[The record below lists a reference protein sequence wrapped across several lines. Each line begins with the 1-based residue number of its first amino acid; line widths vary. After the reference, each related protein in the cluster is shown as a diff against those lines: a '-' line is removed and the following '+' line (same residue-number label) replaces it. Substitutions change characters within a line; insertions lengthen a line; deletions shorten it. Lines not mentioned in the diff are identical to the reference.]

1 MKKRKLRPTKSRAG
15 YGTPWATPTF
25 NEDPVVPVYVVN
37 PFVSE
42 AQRRACYAADDPDWD
57 CEEWEAATDGKRLP
71 ARKAAK
77 KRKGKLKANRGPVGN
92 AKRKPNPL
100 KYDPTRTLT
109 LRRSFCAQL
118 RRQFAIL
125 KGRIVKLIVEED
137 ALGLKEPEPPS
148 FNSAKPDPETALE
161 QRLIKIAKEAYRRK
175 RRDGS
180 PDYGQ
185 LFFKSETREVWYCG
199 ADGDTSELFDWLDP
213 LLEKE
218 VGKDHVTIEAEAYPP
233 RDDGW
238 VQLFPKRKPVT
249 ANFNPDQPRDAI
261 GRFGSGGSTPS
272 AETSGRYS
280 PKASDAPKGSLLA
293 RMKSS
298 VSSRLPPWVQ
308 RWTAKLTKAAFVLTV
323 AGNKAVQAVAKERGL
338 TPEKIAKLSKV
349 VGTVDVATGGSRAGG
364 IATAVGLGAL
374 ALPASLVPWGSV
386 SYLAYSTARNPL
398 ATLRAARNGIQS
410 AVRKLRGGSKSA
422 VLSTNTFC
430 PTGVGGGVDPS
441 CSPGG
446 TATDDESGSAGP
458 HLSAFGGRTPAFKV
472 DHPHAKRGPNPELPD
487 ATRPPIHAAETAQSL
502 HAYSWGSDGP
512 MNKALRE
519 TGAPPVGTI
528 GGGKGKPEVD
538 GEATFKAM
546 QGVFAAAKPFG
557 PPPVVVTRGLD
568 VDAKTTR
575 QIEAAARKAMDKG
588 HELVMPG
595 FISTTTDPGAEFS
608 GKVKYRIAAV
618 HGVDMKPYTQ
628 FPMEDELLLNHNSRF
643 KVTKVER
650 VEGEVHIHLEQLHPH
665 HSPTVHTSWVSGITV
680 NTENRMEGDEDEAL
694 HWIKAFENAQPTT
707 NVSQVYTEAI
717 EDALSAHNYSDW
729 YIALL
734 HCALDETRDVQE
746 AIALADAAHE
756 DQPEDT
762 SSPQEDDGEA
772 VFGKEPP
779 TANEGWVTLESG
791 QRVFIGPKGEFS
803 PSGPAESWEKGKS
816 GKRAETGETDASGST
831 SSVGTCQVHTDSL
844 KHLVST
850 NAPPV
855 HVDALSKQLGLQ
867 FQSVGTDPEY
877 GDALYQVSFHP
888 TTNRNE
894 LLAKLKSS
902 GWDVVRVSSDR
913 LTAYPV
919 AKRPLPDTVYHWV
932 PSSAVDSVLRD
943 GLLPGDR
950 DRSSKLA
957 GEWATHGAGKV
968 FLSGT
973 EGGGRWGKIFAG
985 RLHEDMVL
993 LRVDTKGLDAQAY
1006 HDNASQ
1012 PRSGRMSIDNEAMW
1026 IQGVSIPA
1034 SRLTVAGVHSH
1045 KDDKFAAN
1053 FHQPEMG
1060 MLLARMVNYLPA
1072 PKRSED
1078 EDQVKEATE
1087 NFDPDQTRDE
1097 HGRWSKDGGGIEGAT
1112 LMPPMAAPKS
1122 RAIAA
1127 DKVATRKEAAAVKA
1141 KSKAAE
1147 AKDKAKQATTVAKQA
1162 AKVAVAARRTAD
1174 KATKLA
1180 GKAKDKLESAK
1191 AKLAAAST
1199 PKAKAQAKAKVAEA
1213 KADADRTKKEAAK
1226 AEREAKKAEKEVASA
1241 VTKRDREAM
1250 KARTEEEKSKDATAD
1265 AKEARAEA
1273 KRAAKEEKQGPKVS
1287 SGGKTKAG
1295 ETAMEKLAKL
1305 QAAGTAR
1312 REAEEKAKRDAE
1324 PVLTPGQKLTR
1335 DQITARLDRI
1345 APLPDSGHY
1354 TYFNVE
1360 HKRRDEAERIINEV
1374 AVRSGPMSVHG
1385 MSRSEEMRTVHV
1397 DGVAIHIADGV
1408 SSRVAGGSLIN
1419 VLSGRMPQK
1428 LWEATHAIVFSTQDN
1443 KDDDHWRR
1451 TYANWS
1457 DKDKSLATGGDGT
1470 ICVYRGQEIGHAV
1483 WAHESGHNLA
1493 YKTFGSTLPAHGSEY
1508 EVAQRQERP
1517 VTTYGS
1523 NSAAED
1529 FAEACMMYAD
1539 RAETA
1544 ASYKERLKARQAD
1557 PHAPL
1562 AYHTKLKHDAPL
1574 KFAAIARIMG
1584 EDPHAPG
1591 TINRLLGNTRWK
1603 FTTDSDKV
1611 KAFQQWMTEQLDS
1624 TLLSS
1629 SQEAQWRAYIEAGYR
1644 KGAGRAFDDGKAAAR
1659 GQQTLDYYAG
1669 TRDEFLRSTFAQ
1681 PVSVERV
1688 KLLAGRSYD
1697 DMENVTA
1704 DMSTRMS
1711 RSLVDGLIQGK
1722 SPREIAGSLS
1732 DDLDLSRSRA
1742 ETIARTEVI
1751 RAHAE
1756 GQLDSMQ
1763 QLGVDAVG
1771 VQVEWLAT
1779 EDGNQCDECSDLEGT
1794 VLPIDEARGMLPR
1807 HPNCRCCWLP
1817 ALGDLAANAAVR
1829 NAKDYGSGRWITLE
1843 DSGQHVFISG
1853 EGEFLPKGPG
1863 SGKGVKEEKSGAS
1876 GDKGSAGGKPVDL
1889 NKPDKPGASGQGSLS
1904 LSSIR
1909 ARLKATSSDEERHA
1923 LMLEIMLDHA
1933 RPPQKLKP
1941 LKQHGMSQS
1950 EVMHSIEIDGLTV
1963 HFSTDPEE
1971 QKKAAEGLSQVF
1983 RVRPSATLWGSVKHL
1998 VMSTQE
2004 YRLGTDI
2011 GSAAATGGDGIIVNF
2026 GRAGRKPAMDAWLFN
2041 HEASHCYAEREW
2053 KNVNPPRGSVFAKM
2067 ARDKSESPV
2076 TPYGH
2081 TNLAEDFAEACGM
2094 FISTPKAM
2102 KEKFPKRYAAV
2113 EKILG
2118 TEKVGTLK

>member
-1 MKKRKLRPTKSRAG
+1 MKKRKLQ
-15 YGTPWATPTF
+15 PTF
-25 NEDPVVPVYVVN
+25 NADLVVPVYVVN

-42 AQRRACYAADDPDWD
+42 AQRRACYAADDPNWD

-125 KGRIVKLIVEED
+125 KGRIVKLIVDED
-137 ALGLKEPEPPS
+137 ALGLKES
-148 FNSAKPDPETALE
+148 ITNSAQPDPETALE
-161 QRLIKIAKEAYRRK
+161 QRLIRIAKEAYRRK
-175 RRDGS
+175 REEGS

-185 LFFKSETREVWYCG
+185 LFFKSETQEVWYCG
-199 ADGDTSELFDWLDP
+199 ADGDTSELFDWLEP
-213 LLEKE
+213 LLEE
-218 VGKDHVTIEAEAYPP
+218 AVGDGHVTIEAEAYPP
-233 RDDGW
+233 RDEGW

-249 ANFNPDQPRDAI
+249 TNFNPDQPRDEHGRFGEGGGQSDSHLISSGLLDSPKDAWKEYSVGQAMRMASRGEEVEGKTNSSGHVWTAEEAAGIREAAARLQEEAASTNSGHTELLRGEVHDNTTYDPFEVWGEGKVVEINGLQAVTPHRDVADTYTDPQFLGDVSDYGQLIIHYSNPKGITGANVDQAETVLPHGAKYVVHRTSFEYDGMYHVYLVPHETTKNFNPDQPRDAS
-261 GRFGSGGSTPS
+261 GRFGFGGSGPS
-272 AETSGRYS
+272 TETSGRYS
-280 PKASDAPKGSLLA
+280 PKAPDAPKGSLLA

-308 RWTAKLTKAAFVLTV
+308 RWTAKLTKAAFILPVLT
-323 AGNKAVQAVAKERGL
+323 NKAIQAVAKERGL
-338 TPEKIAKLSKV
+338 SPERVAKLSKM
-349 VGTVDVATGGSRAGG
+349 VGTVDVTTGGSRAAGV
-364 IATAVGLGAL
+364 AAAVGLGAL

-410 AVRKLRGGSKSA
+410 AVRKLKGSKTTVPATNES
-422 VLSTNTFC
+422 ST
-430 PTGVGGGVDPS
+430 
-441 CSPGG
+441 
-446 TATDDESGSAGP
+446 
-458 HLSAFGGRTPAFKV
+458 H
-472 DHPHAKRGPNPELPD
+472 
-487 ATRPPIHAAETAQSL
+487 
-502 HAYSWGSDGP
+502 
-512 MNKALRE
+512 
-519 TGAPPVGTI
+519 
-528 GGGKGKPEVD
+528 
-538 GEATFKAM
+538 
-546 QGVFAAAKPFG
+546 
-557 PPPVVVTRGLD
+557 
-568 VDAKTTR
+568 
-575 QIEAAARKAMDKG
+575 
-588 HELVMPG
+588 
-595 FISTTTDPGAEFS
+595 
-608 GKVKYRIAAV
+608 
-618 HGVDMKPYTQ
+618 
-628 FPMEDELLLNHNSRF
+628 
-643 KVTKVER
+643 
-650 VEGEVHIHLEQLHPH
+650 
-665 HSPTVHTSWVSGITV
+665 
-680 NTENRMEGDEDEAL
+680 
-694 HWIKAFENAQPTT
+694 
-707 NVSQVYTEAI
+707 NVSQSDIEVIEA
-717 EDALSAHNYSDW
+717 ALSAHDYSDW
-729 YIALL
+729 YISLL
-734 HCALDETRDVQE
+734 YCALDNVPNDVHE

-756 DQPEDT
+756 DQLEDT
-762 SSPQEDDGEA
+762 SFPQEDDGEA
-772 VFGKEPP
+772 VFGKDPP

-803 PSGPAESWEKGKS
+803 PSGPAESWGKGKS
-816 GKRAETGETDASGST
+816 GKGGETGGSAASGGA

-850 NAPPV
+850 DAPPV
-855 HVDALSKQLGLQ
+855 HVDTLSKQLGLQ

-902 GWDVVRVSSDR
+902 GWDVVRMSSDR
-913 LTAYPV
+913 LTTYPV

-943 GLLPGDR
+943 GILPGDR

-993 LRVDTKGLDAQAY
+993 LRVDTKGLDTPAY

-1045 KDDKFAAN
+1045 ADDKFAAN
-1053 FHQPEMG
+1053 YHQPELG
-1060 MLLARMVNYLPA
+1060 MLVARMVNYL
-1072 PKRSED
+1072 D
-1078 EDQVKEATE
+1078 EDQVKGVTE
-1087 NFDPDQTRDE
+1087 NFDPDQARDE
-1097 HGRWSKDGGGIEGAT
+1097 HGRWSKDGGGLEGAT

-1122 RAIAA
+1122 RAAAA

-1147 AKDKAKQATTVAKQA
+1147 AKDKAKQAAAVAKQA
-1162 AKVAVAARRTAD
+1162 AKTAVAARRSAD

-1199 PKAKAQAKAKVAEA
+1199 PKAKAQAKTKVAEA

-1226 AEREAKKAEKEVASA
+1226 AEREAKKAEKGVASA

-1250 KARTEEEKSKDATAD
+1250 KARTEEEKAKDATAD

-1273 KRAAKEEKQGPKVS
+1273 KRAAKEEKQSTAGPKTS

-1295 ETAMEKLAKL
+1295 ETAMQKLARL

-1312 REAEEKAKRDAE
+1312 READEKAKRDAE
-1324 PVLTPGQKLTR
+1324 PVLTPGQHLTR
-1335 DQITARLDRI
+1335 DQITARLDRLV
-1345 APLPDSGHY
+1345 PLPDMGHY
-1354 TYFNVE
+1354 TYFDKLQ
-1360 HKRRDEAERIINEV
+1360 KRHDEVARIIDET
-1374 AVRSGPMSVHG
+1374 AVKSSQMSVHG
-1385 MSRSEEMRTVHV
+1385 MSHSEEMRTVHV
-1397 DGVAIHIADGV
+1397 DGVAVHIAEGV
-1408 SSRVAGGSLIN
+1408 HSRVVGKSLVE
-1419 VLSGRMPQK
+1419 VLAGRMPQK
-1428 LWEATHAIVFSTQDN
+1428 LWEATDRIVFSTQDN

-1457 DKDKSLATGGDGT
+1457 DKDKSVATGGDGT
-1470 ICVYRGQEIGHAV
+1470 ICVYGGQVMNHTT

-1493 YKTFGSTLPAHGSEY
+1493 YKTFGSTFPAHGSEY

-1517 VTTYGS
+1517 ITTYGT

-1529 FAEACMMYAD
+1529 FAESCMAYAS

-1544 ASYKERLKARQAD
+1544 ASYKEKLKRRETE
-1557 PHAPL
+1557 PLLPL
-1562 AYHTKLKHDAPL
+1562 AYHTKLKHNAPL

-1603 FTTDSDKV
+1603 FTTDPDKV
-1611 KAFQQWMTEQLDS
+1611 KAFQQWMTEQLDA

-1697 DMENVTA
+1697 DLENVTA

-1722 SPREIAGSLS
+1722 SPHEIAGNLS

-1779 EDGNQCDECSDLEGT
+1779 EDGNQCEDCSDLEGT
-1794 VLPIDEARGMLPR
+1794 VLSVDDARGMLPR
-1807 HPNCRCCWLP
+1807 HPNCRCCWMP
-1817 ALGDLAANAAVR
+1817 ALGDLAANRSVVR

-1863 SGKGVKEEKSGAS
+1863 SGKETKE
-1876 GDKGSAGGKPVDL
+1876 DKAGGKVDTSKQGDSKDTGGKTQGGGPG
-1889 NKPDKPGASGQGSLS
+1889 KPQYSTISRQSVRD
-1904 LSSIR
+1904 
-1909 ARLKATSSDEERHA
+1909 RLKAGTTNEEREA
-1923 LMLEIMLDHA
+1923 IALEILNDHA
-1933 RPPQKLKP
+1933 RPPKKLKA
-1941 LKQHGMSQS
+1941 LTNHGMDKS
-1950 EVMHSIEIDGLTV
+1950 EDMHHVEIDGVQFHFPSAPGGARLAAQSLAKIFSVGKIPDAIWSANRHVVFTSQKCSFNDEDEQKMGITG
-1963 HFSTDPEE
+1963 FSTD
-1971 QKKAAEGLSQVF
+1971 ATAGVARTVCVF
-1983 RVRPSATLWGSVKHL
+1983 
-1998 VMSTQE
+1998 
-2004 YRLGTDI
+2004 
-2011 GSAAATGGDGIIVNF
+2011 
-2026 GRAGRKPAMDAWLFN
+2026 
-2041 HEASHCYAEREW
+2041 
-2053 KNVNPPRGSVFAKM
+2053 PPRGV
-2067 ARDKSESPV
+2067 DKRLFGHESAHNLAEKLGWPDLTPPKNSPYGRAQKLEDPV
-2076 TPYGH
+2076 TQYGATH
-2081 TNLAEDFAEACGM
+2081 PAEDFAEACGWM
-2094 FISTPKAM
+2094 TIAPKDFRA
-2102 KEKFPKRYAAV
+2102 KFPHKAAALD
-2113 EKILG
+2113 KLLG
-2118 TEKVGTLK
+2118 TART